1 MKMLTRNYSVTKI
14 SNPYLIGAKII
25 DTFVLHDGDA
35 DRPAYEGGLTIIFEK
50 DNERGILIYGYT
62 DLGEWID
69 FLQVGNKVICDGLIK
84 YYEKTHRL
92 SQLLKEYRIE
102 TAGHCEG
109 AGNVPKERDL

>member
-1 MKMLTRNYSVTKI
+1 M
-14 SNPYLIGAKII
+14 SNPHLIGAKII
-25 DTFVLHDGDA
+25 DTFVLYDGDA

-84 YYEKTHRL
+84 YGHCRPYNI
-92 SQLLKEYRIE
+92 SQLLKEYSI
-102 TAGHCEG
+102 AD
-109 AGNVPKERDL
+109 KYL